1 MINKFNIF
9 ILSCLILI
17 GFGTYQVIENKK
29 EKDKKLQIEKAIQ
42 QKIEVKIKEVITKN
56 NADMSWYN
64 ELKEIESKNLNLL
77 SIQIENVIKK
87 NPPIVFYGNLVDLE
101 TKSDGSYHLVFE
113 KSLYSNFLITDIS
126 LSMNCSNEKVRN
138 IQSLI
143 EGKSKANYFDKA
155 VTAII
160 NPKNVSSVFDKK
172 ENYSKIEHVIN
183 GECIDLIE
191 GVIEDN

>member
-9 ILSCLILI
+9 ILSCLIFI

-42 QKIEVKIKEVITKN
+42 QQIEVKIREVITKN

-64 ELKEIESKNLNLL
+64 ELKEIESKTLNLL

-101 TKSDGSYHLVFE
+101 SKSDGNYHLVFE

-126 LSMNCSNEKVRN
+126 LSVNCSNEKVRN

-155 VTAII
+155 VTVIV

-191 GVIEDN
+191 GVIKDN